1 MKGVA
6 IMNFLK
12 MFLFIFSIAYLTGCS
27 EATSTPQYKYK
38 EATEDGVALK
48 SGKITVSNEEVM
60 KGIESE
66 LFEAQM
72 KVFDIKFNKAK
83 QVLIEK
89 LIAADPKSKSM
100 TRDQYFEKFI
110 ASKVKVTDK
119 EINEFIEERKIPKD
133 RVEGNVKAKIVQFL
147 KMQKKEEAVKDWLGE
162 KTDGKPIE
170 VFIKKPNR
178 PTFDVKVGD
187 APTYGSPSAK
197 VTIVEFSDFQCPYCA
212 QGAKVITQLK
222 KKYGNKIQVAFKQYP
237 LPFHSQAKMAAVAS
251 MCVHEQNKSLFW
263 KMHDEMFANQDKLSI
278 KELKAL
284 AEKLGADTKK
294 FNKCLDDKKYLA
306 HVEKD
311 IQEGKDIGV
320 KSTPTFYING
330 QLVAGALPVES
341 FSEIIDEEL
350 AK

>member
-222 KKYGNKIQVAFKQYP
+222 LNQQP
-237 LPFHSQAKMAAVAS
+237 L
-251 MCVHEQNKSLFW
+251 
-263 KMHDEMFANQDKLSI
+263 
-278 KELKAL
+278 
-284 AEKLGADTKK
+284 
-294 FNKCLDDKKYLA
+294 
-306 HVEKD
+306 
-311 IQEGKDIGV
+311 
-320 KSTPTFYING
+320 
-330 QLVAGALPVES
+330 
-341 FSEIIDEEL
+341 
-350 AK
+350 